1 MKQEYIDLV
10 ENTWGED
17 EEFAEALFSML
28 GRDEKLFKKVLKED
42 LSFNRYTCDV
52 STWEDL
58 LETII
63 QDPCFEDKEYNV
75 KINYWKDNNEIRS
88 IAHSNDIPVTV
99 REIIESNEAFDESP
113 EEAVKVI
120 ETYFTENGGTCEIKY
135 ENLNAI
141 KKIIESI
148 KIEIDILKR

>member
-28 GRDEKLFKKVLKED
+28 GKDEKLFKKVLKED

-63 QDPCFEDKEYNV
+63 QDPCFEDEEYNDYIDDL
-75 KINYWKDNNEIRS
+75 INIRDNCIEEEIKAYL
-88 IAHSNDIPVTV
+88 IQQNWAIDTVNDIAIGFDDSVNV
-99 REIIESNEAFDESP
+99 VYHEI
-113 EEAVKVI
+113 
-120 ETYFTENGGTCEIKY
+120 
-135 ENLNAI
+135 
-141 KKIIESI
+141 
-148 KIEIDILKR
+148 

>member
-17 EEFAEALFSML
+17 EEFAEALFFML

-63 QDPCFEDKEYNV
+63 QDPCFEDKEYNAYIDDL
-75 KINYWKDNNEIRS
+75 INIRDNCVEEEIKAYL
-88 IAHSNDIPVTV
+88 IQQNWAIDTVNDIAIGFDDSVNIV
-99 REIIESNEAFDESP
+99 YHEI
-113 EEAVKVI
+113 
-120 ETYFTENGGTCEIKY
+120 
-135 ENLNAI
+135 
-141 KKIIESI
+141 
-148 KIEIDILKR
+148 

>member
-28 GRDEKLFKKVLKED
+28 GEDEKLFERVVKED

-52 STWEDL
+52 STWGDL

-63 QDPCFEDKEYNV
+63 QDPCFEDEEYNDYIDDL
-75 KINYWKDNNEIRS
+75 INIRDNCIEEEIKAYL
-88 IAHSNDIPVTV
+88 IQQNWAIDTVNDIAIGFDDSVNIV
-99 REIIESNEAFDESP
+99 YHEI
-113 EEAVKVI
+113 
-120 ETYFTENGGTCEIKY
+120 
-135 ENLNAI
+135 
-141 KKIIESI
+141 
-148 KIEIDILKR
+148 

>member
-28 GRDEKLFKKVLKED
+28 GEDEKLFERVVKED

-63 QDPCFEDKEYNV
+63 QDPCFEDEEYADY
-75 KINYWKDNNEIRS
+75 INSLKDLRDSCNEEEIKVHL
-88 IAHSNDIPVTV
+88 IQQNWAIDTVNDIAIGFDDLVNV
-99 REIIESNEAFDESP
+99 VYHEI
-113 EEAVKVI
+113 
-120 ETYFTENGGTCEIKY
+120 
-135 ENLNAI
+135 
-141 KKIIESI
+141 
-148 KIEIDILKR
+148 

>member
-28 GRDEKLFKKVLKED
+28 GEDEKLFERVVKED

-52 STWEDL
+52 STWGDL

-63 QDPCFEDKEYNV
+63 QDPCFEDEEYNDYIDDL
-75 KINYWKDNNEIRS
+75 INIRDNCIEEEIKAYLIQRNWA
-88 IAHSNDIPVTV
+88 IDTVNDIA
-99 REIIESNEAFDESP
+99 IGFDDSVNVVYHE
-113 EEAVKVI
+113 V
-120 ETYFTENGGTCEIKY
+120 
-135 ENLNAI
+135 
-141 KKIIESI
+141 
-148 KIEIDILKR
+148 